1 MAYNDDQNE
10 YPVPGSSDAKR
21 TSASLLPRYFRT
33 NTNKKF
39 LGSTVDQLT
48 NPGVVE
54 KINGFVGSR
63 TAKAVTIN
71 DSYISDINANRE
83 NYQLEPYAIVED
95 NLGNVEFDA
104 DYLDILG
111 QITAFGGNIKNHDK
125 LFAQEFYAWN
135 PHIDFDKF
143 TNFREYY
150 WLPNGPQ
157 EVPIRGQGREVV
169 STFTIETV
177 VDDDNTAYVFSP
189 DGVTRNKS
197 IRLFRGQTYR
207 FEVNVPG
214 HPISFATARQKKVE
228 YSKDST
234 LVSTL
239 YQEGVTLTHE
249 NVDDTL
255 VNPQDYLEE
264 GFIENGTIEF
274 TVPGDAPDNLYYVS
288 QSDIDNSGV
297 FNVFDI
303 EENSDINVGE
313 EIIGKKTY
321 TTIDGWNLSNGMKVY
336 FQGNVTPATYE
347 QGLYYIEGVGKSIKL
362 VPVSDLE
369 VPAIFTQDTQVPFD
383 VNGFDRVPWS
393 NARSYAGYKD
403 YICINRRDTS
413 RNAWARYNRWFHKSV
428 IEKSANINNQPIEL
442 DQTARAKR
450 PIIEFEPNLRLWNHG
465 NTAKLN
471 VDLVDTFT
479 KDVFSTIEGTAGY
492 NIDGIELVEGMR
504 ILFTA
509 EPDSLVKDKIFEVKF
524 ITHTNTTQIS
534 LIEAADTDPVLN
546 QTVLVKDGVKNA
558 GKMYWYDS
566 TKWNLAQDKIGLNQA
581 PKFDLFDSSGNSL
594 GDNTVYDSTNFA
606 GNRLFS
612 YRVGEGANDP
622 ELGFPLTYK
631 NFVNIGDI
639 VFDFTLL
646 AEDYKYKVNNI
657 FTTVS
662 SDIFFLQ

>member
-1 MAYNDDQNE
+1 MMF
-10 YPVPGSSDAKR
+10 V
-21 TSASLLPRYFRT
+21 TC
-33 NTNKKF
+33 
-39 LGSTVDQLT
+39 QLT
-48 NPGVVE
+48 
-54 KINGFVGSR
+54 
-63 TAKAVTIN
+63 
-71 DSYISDINANRE
+71 
-83 NYQLEPYAIVED
+83 
-95 NLGNVEFDA
+95 
-104 DYLDILG
+104 
-111 QITAFGGNIKNHDK
+111 
-125 LFAQEFYAWN
+125 
-135 PHIDFDKF
+135 
-143 TNFREYY
+143 
-150 WLPNGPQ
+150 
-157 EVPIRGQGREVV
+157 
-169 STFTIETV
+169 
-177 VDDDNTAYVFSP
+177 
-189 DGVTRNKS
+189 
-197 IRLFRGQTYR
+197 
-207 FEVNVPG
+207 
-214 HPISFATARQKKVE
+214 
-228 YSKDST
+228 
-234 LVSTL
+234 
-239 YQEGVTLTHE
+239 
-249 NVDDTL
+249 
-255 VNPQDYLEE
+255 
-264 GFIENGTIEF
+264 
-274 TVPGDAPDNLYYVS
+274 
-288 QSDIDNSGV
+288 
-297 FNVFDI
+297 
-303 EENSDINVGE
+303 
-313 EIIGKKTY
+313 
-321 TTIDGWNLSNGMKVY
+321 NGMKVY

-509 EPDSLVKDKIFEVKF
+509 DPDSLVKDKIFEVKF
-524 ITHTNTTQIS
+524 ITHTNNTQIS
-534 LIEAADTDPVLN
+534 LIEAADTDTVLN

-662 SDIFFLQ
+662 SDIFFLQEYDGIW